1 MPLAHHSPLTTE
13 EQALLDP
20 LHYAMASRDADVL
33 TLVREALGAGRA
45 RLAFQ
50 PIVTA
55 GPQGKVAFYEG
66 LIRVM
71 DRGGRVIPAAHFMPV
86 VEETDLG
93 RQIDCQTLELA
104 FKTLKTSP
112 NLRLSINVSA
122 RSLGDSQW
130 RRILEQG
137 LTDPEALGN
146 RLIFEI
152 SESSAMMLHEIVIR
166 FMDEMQPRGIAFGL
180 DRFGAGLIAFRHLK
194 DFFFDLVKID
204 KGFIRGIASDPD
216 NQVLTEAL
224 MTVARQFEMLVI
236 ADGIETKTGA
246 DFLTKMGADCLQGY
260 YYGVPKFDLQVT
272 R

>member
-1 MPLAHHSPLTTE
+1 MPHAHISPLTSD

-20 LHYAMASRDADVL
+20 FHFATASRDADVL

-55 GPQGKVAFYEG
+55 GPKGHIAFYEG
-66 LIRVM
+66 LIRVL
-71 DRGGRVIPAAHFMPV
+71 DEGGRVIPAAHFMPV
-86 VEETDLG
+86 IEETDLG
-93 RQIDCQTLELA
+93 RQIDCQSLELA
-104 FKTLKTSP
+104 FKILTSKP
-112 NLRLSINVSA
+112 TLRLSINVSA

-137 LTDPEALGN
+137 LAGPSSLGN

-152 SESSAMMLHEIVIR
+152 GESSAMMLHEVVIR

-180 DRFGAGLIAFRHLK
+180 DGFGAGLIAFRHLK

-204 KGFIRGIASDPD
+204 KGFIRGIATDPD

-224 MTVARQFEMLVI
+224 MTVARQFEMLVV
-236 ADGIETKTGA
+236 ADGVETQAEA
-246 DFLTKMGADCLQGY
+246 DYLTKMGADCLQGY
-260 YYGVPKFDLQVT
+260 FYGVPKFGLMT
-272 R
+272 

>member
-1 MPLAHHSPLTTE
+1 MSFAKTSPLTTD

-20 LHYAMASRDADVL
+20 LQFAMASRDADVL

-55 GPQGKVAFYEG
+55 GPKGHIAFYEG

-71 DRGGRVIPAAHFMPV
+71 DKGGRVIPAAHFMPV
-86 VEETDLG
+86 VEEMALG

-104 FKTLKTSP
+104 FKILKSNPT
-112 NLRLSINVSA
+112 LRLSINVSA
-122 RSLGDSQW
+122 RSLGDGLW

-137 LTDPEALGN
+137 LSGSEALGS

-166 FMDEMQPRGIAFGL
+166 FMDEMQPRGVAFGL
-180 DRFGAGLIAFRHLK
+180 DGFGAGLIAFRHLK

-224 MTVARQFEMLVI
+224 MTVARQFEMLVV
-236 ADGIETKTGA
+236 ADGVETQSEA
-246 DFLTKMGADCLQGY
+246 DFLTRMGADCLQGY
-260 YYGVPKFDLQVT
+260 LYGVPKFDLQ
-272 R
+272 RK